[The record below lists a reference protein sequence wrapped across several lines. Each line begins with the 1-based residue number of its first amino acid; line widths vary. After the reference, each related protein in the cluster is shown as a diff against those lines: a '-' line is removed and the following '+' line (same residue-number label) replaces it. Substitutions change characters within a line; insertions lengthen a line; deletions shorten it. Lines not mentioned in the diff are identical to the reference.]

1 MLEALG
7 LPGAEA
13 VITYATVTVSF
24 VASGDAEAT
33 TVIQIVRRAA
43 TAR

>member
-33 TVIQIVRRAA
+33 VIQIVRRAA